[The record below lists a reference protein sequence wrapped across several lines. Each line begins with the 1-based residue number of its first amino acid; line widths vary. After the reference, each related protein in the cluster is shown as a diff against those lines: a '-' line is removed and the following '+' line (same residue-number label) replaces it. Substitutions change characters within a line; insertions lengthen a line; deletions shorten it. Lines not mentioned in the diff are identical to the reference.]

1 MKKIILSIGILFC
14 LLTIHAQNKFNYNYD
29 AAGNRILR
37 KQIVLRKKSDDKI
50 THQDSVTE
58 IVNNIQFS
66 IFPNPTTGTVNII
79 SDENFLQKNH
89 TTLYLY
95 DINGKMLKEQE
106 YSETKQNVEL
116 VDFPA
121 GKYII
126 ELRSQEGFKRSWN
139 VLKE

>member
-1 MKKIILSIGILFC
+1 MKNLLILSFLFLSN
-14 LLTIHAQNKFNYNYD
+14 LLFSQNRINYYHD

-37 KQIVLRKKSDDKI
+37 KQIVLRKKTEEKKPEL
-50 THQDSVTE
+50 DSLKE
-58 IVNNIQFS
+58 IINSIQFS
-66 IFPNPTTGTVNII
+66 IFPNPTTGTVNIV

-116 VDFPA
+116 IDFPA

-126 ELRSQEGFKRSWN
+126 ELRSQEGFQRSWN

>member
-1 MKKIILSIGILFC
+1 
-14 LLTIHAQNKFNYNYD
+14 
-29 AAGNRILR
+29 LR
-37 KQIVLRKKSDDKI
+37 KQIVLRKKTEEKKPEL
-50 THQDSVTE
+50 DSLKE
-58 IVNNIQFS
+58 IINSIQFS
-66 IFPNPTTGTVNII
+66 IFPNPTTGTVNIV

-116 VDFPA
+116 IDFPA

-126 ELRSQEGFKRSWN
+126 ELRSQEGFQRSWN